1 MTFKFFKL
9 FTMKKIKPLLI
20 ASIIF
25 IQLLAS
31 CSKKS
36 NEVVP
41 IELSPGIKT
50 SSVSGFSPKSAK
62 AGSLLT
68 IAGELFGT
76 NANVVVIRFADGAD
90 VKPKSVTPTQ
100 ITVEIPA
107 AAKTGQITLLVNGA
121 TLKTT
126 DTFTLIP

>member
-1 MTFKFFKL
+1 MMSKFLKL

-25 IQLLAS
+25 VQLLAS
-31 CSKKS
+31 CSKKN
-36 NEVVP
+36 NEVIP

-50 SSVSGFSPKSAK
+50 SSVSGFMQKSAK
-62 AGSLLT
+62 AGDLLT
-68 IAGELFGT
+68 VTGELFGT

-90 VKPKSVTPTQ
+90 VKAKSVTPTQ
-100 ITVEIPA
+100 ITVEVPA
-107 AAKTGQITLLVNGA
+107 AAKTGYITLLVNGA